1 MNRISALAQTLWA
14 GDGGVPRRRLALRA
28 WHVVIIALIVAVQAL
43 LLLAMGRLAICKCGF
58 VKIWHG
64 ARVSSENSQHL
75 FDWWSLSHVVHG
87 FLFYGGFW
95 LVARKAKPATRLIA
109 AVCLE
114 VSWEL
119 FENSNFI
126 IERYRDAGALDY
138 FGDTVVNSVGDVFAM
153 MLGFSLA
160 TRLPVWASVAMVLV
174 LELSAAFAI
183 RDNLTLNVI
192 MLIHPIDAIRVWQQG
207 A

>member
-1 MNRISALAQTLWA
+1 MSRISELAQTLWA
-14 GDGGVPRRRLALRA
+14 GDVGLPRRRLAMRG
-28 WHVVIIALIVAVQAL
+28 WHVVIVALILAAQAL
-43 LLLAMGRLAICKCGF
+43 LLSAMGRLAICKCGF

-64 ARVSSENSQHL
+64 ARVGSENSQHL
-75 FDWWSLSHVVHG
+75 FDWWSLSHAVHG

-138 FGDTVVNSVGDVFAM
+138 FGDTVVNSVADVFAM

-160 TRLPVWASVAMVLV
+160 TRLPLWASVAVVLM
-174 LELSAAFAI
+174 LELSAGFAI

-192 MLIHPIDAIRVWQQG
+192 MLTHPVDAIRVWQQG
-207 A
+207 G